1 MASDGLRGRRL
12 PHRATLWQV
21 TSNVTQ
27 TSSEE
32 DDRIL
37 RDLMCRYQAGDGVAF
52 EEFYNRTRSL
62 VQRYHSALAISG
74 SQASDLTQDTF
85 LQLHRSRHLYD
96 PRLPVTPWLLAI
108 ARHVRLM
115 AGRVVRRRLAREV
128 PLDERDIDR
137 AAATDAILHKAI
149 LAQALGRLP
158 EHYRDPIVLHHLM
171 GVSFRDIAGIVG
183 SSEGGARIRASRGMS
198 TLRRL
203 LEDAPK

>member
-1 MASDGLRGRRL
+1 
-12 PHRATLWQV
+12 
-21 TSNVTQ
+21 VTQ

-37 RDLMCRYQAGDGVAF
+37 RDLMCRYQAGDGAAF
-52 EEFYNRTRSL
+52 EEFYNRTRPL
-62 VQRYHSALAISG
+62 VHRYHSALAISG

-115 AGRVVRRRLAREV
+115 AARVVRRRLAREV
-128 PLDERDIDR
+128 PLPDRDIDR
-137 AAATDAILHKAI
+137 AAPADAILDKAI
-149 LAQALGRLP
+149 LAQALARLP
-158 EHYRDPIVLHHLM
+158 EHFRDPIVLHHLL

-203 LEDAPK
+203 LDDTPPCETHTRR